1 MRLLRCL
8 SISVFL
14 HMLCIYYTFCM
25 LIKIIEPTSVLF
37 AKNNWFL
44 FVISS
49 RINKKLFV
57 AKTKLVNN
65 LICLKDGCLSSHS
78 HFRLLLRGG
87 YKRRGVQTIA
97 GFLHRGNTGVWIR
110 KSAAHSDCELYVQC
124 CLLWFVSE
132 LPVRLLS

>member
-1 MRLLRCL
+1 MRLYSCL
-8 SISVFL
+8 STSVFL
-14 HMLCIYYTFCM
+14 HMLCLYYTYCM

-49 RINKKLFV
+49 RINKKLLV

-78 HFRLLLRGG
+78 HFCLLLRGG
-87 YKRRGVQTIA
+87 YKRREVQTIV
-97 GFLHRGNTGVWIR
+97 GFLHRGNSVFGFPTHNHPWNGQFDFVVWEA
-110 KSAAHSDCELYVQC
+110 SE
-124 CLLWFVSE
+124 VSKYGNF
-132 LPVRLLS
+132 

>member
-1 MRLLRCL
+1 MRLYSCL
-8 SISVFL
+8 STSVFL
-14 HMLCIYYTFCM
+14 HMLCLYYTHCM

-87 YKRRGVQTIA
+87 YKRRGVQTIV
-97 GFLHRGNTGVWIR
+97 GFLHRGNTGVWIP
-110 KSAAHSDCELYVQC
+110 HPQPPLEWTIWFC
-124 CLLWFVSE
+124 CLGGFWSF
-132 LPVRLLS
+132 